1 MRVNVLAK
9 KNGGLLGCTCEV
21 RADAEKAWSSLDA
34 KGESLLECGVKNYW
48 RPHHTSTLRIT
59 STHASNCSM
68 SFTLAA

>member
-34 KGESLLECGVKNYW
+34 KGESLLECGVKTTGD
-48 RPHHTSTLRIT
+48 RTAPQLSGLLLHTHPT
-59 STHASNCSM
+59 AQ
-68 SFTLAA
+68 